1 MFSKSNIVI
10 DLSDDLN
17 AETNANTNTNTN
29 DEQEVIHIVESV
41 KEDEN
46 PTSLSLRP
54 RHVKGSLIIVDNFYN
69 NSPDVRNYILTQD
82 SSAKANYPV
91 QRTISYATEDL
102 KNTIQKY
109 VEPFAGKITMF
120 PIPKADLSDAATIYN
135 GAFQYTIARDRSWVH
150 TDKWNNWAGVL
161 FLTPDA
167 PLSAGTGFYRFYD
180 GSTSQA
186 DTDFLKN
193 QKTIDTFSQDLTKWE
208 MVDKVGNVFN
218 RLILFN
224 AHNYHMSLDYFGDC
238 KENGRLFQVFF
249 FSTER

>member
-1 MFSKSNIVI
+1 MFSNSNIMI

-17 AETNANTNTNTN
+17 SETNTN
-29 DEQEVIHIVESV
+29 EEEVIHTVETI
-41 KEDEN
+41 KDEKA
-46 PTSLSLRP
+46 TSLSLRP

-69 NSPDVRNYILTQD
+69 NAPDVRKYILTQD
-82 SSAKANYPV
+82 FSVKGNYPG

-120 PIPKADLSDAATIYN
+120 PIPKVDLSDAATIYN

-167 PLSAGTGFYRFYD
+167 PLSAGTGFYRFCD
-180 GSTSQA
+180 GSSSQA
-186 DTDFLKN
+186 DTDFFKN
-193 QKTIDTFSQDLTKWE
+193 QKTIDRFSQDLTKWE

-218 RLILFN
+218 RLILFD
-224 AHNYHMSLDYFGDC
+224 AYNYHMSLDYFGDN